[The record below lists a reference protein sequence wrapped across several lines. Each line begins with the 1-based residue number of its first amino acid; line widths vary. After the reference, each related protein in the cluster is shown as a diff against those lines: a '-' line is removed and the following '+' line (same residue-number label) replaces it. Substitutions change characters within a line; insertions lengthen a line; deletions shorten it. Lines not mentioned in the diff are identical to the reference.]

1 VKRLRVALDCD
12 VPDRLAPVL
21 NSLYG
26 DKGFEFFPV
35 TAFAAAN
42 SSDDHWADAFKRFGG
57 HITLSGDAQIA
68 YKPHKVLSFID
79 NGFMSFFFA
88 SPWHRSP
95 GYVKAAHTIYWWPTI
110 AQKAAAGETGRC
122 WRVPCDLKNAA
133 DRFTDLR
140 LVPGELEALVIPDH
154 VLQEARVKRR
164 ESETTAPAKR
174 KRRASAAVT
183 TNGRQ
188 GGLGI

>member
-1 VKRLRVALDCD
+1 MKRLRVALDCD

-95 GYVKAAHTIYWWPTI
+95 GYVKAAHTVYWWPAI
-110 AQKAAAGETGRC
+110 AEKASHQETGRC
-122 WRVPCDLKNAA
+122 WRVPCELKIAVT
-133 DRFTDLR
+133 RFVDLR
-140 LVPGELEALVIPDH
+140 LAPAELEPLVIPEH
-154 VLQEARVKRR
+154 VLEAARARR
-164 ESETTAPAKR
+164 AASEAAPSVKR
-174 KRRASAAVT
+174 KRRAPGA
-183 TNGRQ
+183 TNGKQ
-188 GGLGI
+188 GGLDL